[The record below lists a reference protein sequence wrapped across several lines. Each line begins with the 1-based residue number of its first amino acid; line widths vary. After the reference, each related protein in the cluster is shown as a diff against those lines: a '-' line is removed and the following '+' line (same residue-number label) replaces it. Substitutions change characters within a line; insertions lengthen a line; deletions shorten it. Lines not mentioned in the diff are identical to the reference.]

1 MADRVEAVF
10 RPLFGKIAWQVKK
23 GHGSFLT
30 FEFGSPS
37 LIIDEPVA
45 PRSNRTDREN
55 RALAR
60 RRITPRGE
68 WHLWIYCCDWEIE
81 DHGSPLAHSESPDA
95 AINDAAK
102 FLDGQ
107 ILIAVSVA
115 PDSSTTFQFD
125 LGGVLKTS
133 PWPEEEAVE
142 QWMLYE
148 PSGHVF
154 TIDSSARY
162 SHQLGNVHPD
172 DQEHNAL
179 FESPNG
185 G

>member
-1 MADRVEAVF
+1 MSDRVENVF

-37 LIIDEPVA
+37 LIIDEPIGPKPGNCDKLKRLA
-45 PRSNRTDREN
+45 
-55 RALAR
+55 AR
-60 RRITPRGE
+60 RKATLRGE
-68 WHLWIYCCDWEIE
+68 WHLWIFCCDWEIE
-81 DHGSPLAHSESPDA
+81 DHGAQIAHCESPDTVIA
-95 AINDAAK
+95 QATA

-107 ILIAVSVA
+107 ILVAVSVA
-115 PDSSTTFQFD
+115 PDSSTIFQFD

-142 QWMLYE
+142 QWKLYE

-162 SHQLGNVHPD
+162 SHQPGNSPPEETQHFP
-172 DQEHNAL
+172 L
-179 FESPNG
+179 FG
-185 G
+185 